1 MPSDLEILMGRVERL
16 ERENLRFRRLGITAL
31 ILIGAALA
39 MGQAVPARTIEAES
53 FLLKDVDGNLRA
65 KLDAKDGSTKLLF
78 FDRAGHERVALTSAE
93 NSAALEMKDE
103 KGRLGATMG
112 AGVSKDGMSS
122 TIAAGAPLIGPVAGP
137 GVIMQAWEDG
147 TSLRICNKGGHQVW
161 EAPSGREATRK

>member
-1 MPSDLEILMGRVERL
+1 MPNDLEILMGRVERL
-16 ERENLRFRRLGITAL
+16 ERENLRLKRLGITAL

-39 MGQAVPARTIEAES
+39 MGQAGPGRTIEAES
-53 FLLKDVDGNLRA
+53 FLLKDVDGNVRA
-65 KLDAKDGSTKLLF
+65 KLDAKGSTKFLF
-78 FDRAGHERVALTSAE
+78 LDRAGHERVALTSDE

-112 AGVSKDGMSS
+112 AGASKDGMSS

-137 GVIMQAWEDG
+137 GVVMQAWDDG

-161 EAPSGREATRK
+161 EAPSGREDIRK